1 MPDDTHRQSAQPSD
15 RKPGENR
22 PGGSPKP
29 GPKQERTRRLVF
41 QILVGITVLIAIW
54 VAIAQPFFT
63 EGEADRALV
72 GLIAPPLLFLAVALG
87 LIWLAW
93 FVTKKR

>member
-15 RKPGENR
+15 HKPGENR

-41 QILVGITVLIAIW
+41 QILVGITLLIAIW

-63 EGEADRALV
+63 EGQADRALV
-72 GLIAPPLLFLAVALG
+72 AVIAPPLLFLAVVLG